1 MKKMYSTK
9 MINTGGRSGE
19 VHSPDHSFE
28 LAIAAP
34 GRRVADATNP
44 EQLFAAGFSAC
55 FNSAL
60 ELIKNQ
66 KNSLCISQCK
76 AFEEVVDTQ
85 MYGFS
90 QQVGFAVRV
99 GIIDKTEGQLLLSE
113 LERELNRLYSEV
125 YQENY
130 DKKEI
135 GKEE

>member
-1 MKKMYSTK
+1 MNSLSNEFAVQVLKD
-9 MINTGGRSGE
+9 E
-19 VHSPDHSFE
+19 
-28 LAIAAP
+28 
-34 GRRVADATNP
+34 ADRIKR
-44 EQLFAAGFSAC
+44 
-55 FNSAL
+55 
-60 ELIKNQ
+60 LITNQ

-90 QQVGFAVRV
+90 QQVGFAIRV
-99 GIIDKTEGQLLLSE
+99 GIIDKIKGQLLLSE

>member
-1 MKKMYSTK
+1 MDSLS
-9 MINTGGRSGE
+9 NE
-19 VHSPDHSFE
+19 
-28 LAIAAP
+28 
-34 GRRVADATNP
+34 
-44 EQLFAAGFSAC
+44 FAVQVLKDEA
-55 FNSAL
+55 
-60 ELIKNQ
+60 ERIKRLIKNQ

-90 QQVGFAVRV
+90 QQVNFAIRV
-99 GIIDKTEGQLLLSE
+99 GIVEKTEGQLLLSE
-113 LERELNRLYSEV
+113 LECELNHLYSEV

>member
-1 MKKMYSTK
+1 MLKD
-9 MINTGGRSGE
+9 E
-19 VHSPDHSFE
+19 
-28 LAIAAP
+28 
-34 GRRVADATNP
+34 ADRIKR
-44 EQLFAAGFSAC
+44 
-55 FNSAL
+55 
-60 ELIKNQ
+60 LITNQ

-90 QQVGFAVRV
+90 QQVGFAIRV
-99 GIIDKTEGQLLLSE
+99 GIIDKIKGQLLLSE